1 MVGPKNRR
9 QKRRFVN
16 SMGCGASGLNNDK
29 IEPRNQRYLNS
40 YQPPVLTAFI
50 APNRESLTCL
60 MRGQCA
66 SHRSKGFRTA
76 LRRCNTLLEQE
87 SPTSV
92 QPAPA
97 VEILLN
103 LYGHAC
109 EGGIQMRGYLRIVSG
124 RIMDIACR
132 RRTDRNMTRFC
143 SR

>member
-1 MVGPKNRR
+1 MCRANGPLPKDRR
-9 QKRRFVN
+9 YCEQVSPPWIRHPCPPR
-16 SMGCGASGLNNDK
+16 
-29 IEPRNQRYLNS
+29 PRNRAIGRGDFTAEECAGALKMPLKSSPRSQRYLNS

-76 LRRCNTLLEQE
+76 LRRCNTLLEQD

-97 VEILLN
+97 VEILLK
-103 LYGHAC
+103 LSGHAC
-109 EGGIQMRGYLRIVSG
+109 EGG
-124 RIMDIACR
+124 
-132 RRTDRNMTRFC
+132 FK
-143 SR
+143 